1 MYLCKKMLLQTL
13 PSNILSGYLFIKNSI
28 VSMKHLFIFA
38 LSLNTAFV
46 FAQAAAVENAPYP
59 IAKQAFGK
67 QAMVVS
73 AHPLATEAG
82 VSVLRQGGNAVDAS
96 IAVQF
101 ALAVVYQRAG
111 NIAGGGFMVV
121 RAANGKTTT
130 LDFRETAPAKASRD
144 MYLDSNKNVIG
155 KLSTDGALAS
165 GVPGSV
171 AGMWEA
177 HHKLG
182 KLSWKQLLEPACLLA
197 ENGIQL
203 TAEEAKIMT
212 NYNDNFK
219 KVETKPSQFTLK
231 KDWKRGDIFIQ
242 KDLAKVLRAIQKDG
256 RDGFYKGTT
265 ADLIVAEMKRG
276 NGIITLDDLKK
287 YKAKWRKPITGNY
300 KNYTLI
306 SMAPPS
312 SGGIILL
319 QLLKMVE
326 RYPLAKY
333 GFHSPEA
340 VHYMA
345 ECERRAYA
353 DRAEHFGDPDFYKMP
368 VKTLLDTNYLYK
380 RTSNIDPKKATPSTQ
395 IKAGAIKESEQTT
408 HFSVIDTR
416 GNAVSVTTTL
426 NDNFGSKLVVGG
438 AGFFMN
444 NEMDDFSAKP
454 GAPNMYG
461 LVGNY
466 ANSILP
472 YKRML
477 SAMTPSIFL
486 KDKKL
491 FMVVGTPGGGTIITS
506 VFQTFINVA
515 EFKMPLKAAVHA
527 KRFHHQWLPD
537 QIFIEENALPK
548 ATIDALEAKG
558 HTLKTRPPIGRVEA
572 IMVLP
577 DGKLEGVAD
586 DRGDDHAA
594 GF

>member
-1 MYLCKKMLLQTL
+1 LKYL
-13 PSNILSGYLFIKNSI
+13 IFLS
-28 VSMKHLFIFA
+28 
-38 LSLNTAFV
+38 LSLNAVCSFGQATAL
-46 FAQAAAVENAPYP
+46 ENAPYP

-111 NIAGGGFMVV
+111 NIAGGGFMIV
-121 RAANGKTTT
+121 RAANGKTAA
-130 LDFRETAPAKASRD
+130 LDYRESAPTAAHRD
-144 MYLDSNKNVIG
+144 MYLDSNRNVIG

-177 HHKLG
+177 HRKLG
-182 KLSWKQLLEPACLLA
+182 KLSWKQLLEPACVLA

-203 TAEEAKIMT
+203 TAEEAKTMS
-212 NYNDNFK
+212 NYYDNFK
-219 KVETKPSQFTLK
+219 AVQTKPSQFTLK

-256 RDGFYKGTT
+256 RDGFYKGKT

-276 NGIITLDDLKK
+276 KGIITLEDLKR
-287 YKAKWRKPITGNY
+287 YKAKWRKPITGQY
-300 KNYTLI
+300 KNYTMI

-340 VHYMA
+340 VHFMA

-368 VKTLLDTNYLYK
+368 MKTLLDTNYLYK
-380 RTSNIDPKKATPSTQ
+380 RIKNIDPNKATPSVQ
-395 IKAGAIKESEQTT
+395 VKAGVIKESEQTT

-426 NDNFGSKLVVGG
+426 NDNFGSKLVVGD

-454 GAPNMYG
+454 GTPNMYG
-461 LVGNY
+461 LIGNY
-466 ANSILP
+466 ANSIQP
-472 YKRML
+472 HKRML
-477 SAMTPSIFL
+477 SAMTPTIFL

-506 VFQTFINVA
+506 VFQTFLNVA
-515 EFKMPLKAAVHA
+515 EFKMPLKDAVHA

-548 ATIDALEAKG
+548 ATVEALEAKG
-558 HTLKTRPPIGRVEA
+558 HTIKVRPAIGRVEA

-586 DRGDDHAA
+586 NRGDDHAA